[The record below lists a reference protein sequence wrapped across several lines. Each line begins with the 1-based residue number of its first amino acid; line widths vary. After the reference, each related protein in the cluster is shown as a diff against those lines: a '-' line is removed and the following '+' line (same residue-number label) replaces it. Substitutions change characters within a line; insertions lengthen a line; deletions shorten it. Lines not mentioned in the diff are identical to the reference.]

1 MRLLRL
7 DDQEIGPFLEQH
19 EKDAEA
25 IIKEISQLV
34 MYTNVGY
41 QEAWNMS
48 HKEREIF
55 INALTDKLKIE
66 AGKPADDQL

>member
-1 MRLLRL
+1 MRL

-34 MYTNVGY
+34 IYANLGY
-41 QEAWNMS
+41 QEAWHMS
-48 HKEREIF
+48 AKERDILVSSLSE
-55 INALTDKLKIE
+55 KLKAE
-66 AGKPADDQL
+66 SGKPAGNQL

>member
-1 MRLLRL
+1 MRL
-7 DDQEIGPFLEQH
+7 DDHEIGPFLERF

-34 MYTNVGY
+34 LYANVGY

-48 HKEREIF
+48 YKEREIF
-55 INALTDKLKIE
+55 INALTEKLKTE
-66 AGKPADDQL
+66 AGKPANNQL

>member
-1 MRLLRL
+1 MRL
-7 DDQEIGPFLEQH
+7 DDHEIGPFLKQH

-34 MYTNVGY
+34 LYANVGY

-48 HKEREIF
+48 YKEREIF
-55 INALTDKLKIE
+55 INALTEKLKTE
-66 AGKPADDQL
+66 SGKPAGDQL

>member
-1 MRLLRL
+1 MRL

-34 MYTNVGY
+34 IYANISY
-41 QEAWNMS
+41 QEAWHMS
-48 HKEREIF
+48 AKEREI
-55 INALTDKLKIE
+55 LVSSLSDKLKSE
-66 AGKPADDQL
+66 AGKPTNDQL

>member
-1 MRLLRL
+1 MRL

-34 MYTNVGY
+34 LYANVGY
-41 QEAWNMS
+41 QDAWNMS

-55 INALTDKLKIE
+55 VNALTEKLKAE
-66 AGKPADDQL
+66 AGKPVNSQL

>member
-1 MRLLRL
+1 MRL

-34 MYTNVGY
+34 IYANISY
-41 QEAWNMS
+41 QEAWHMS
-48 HKEREIF
+48 AKEREIF
-55 INALTDKLKIE
+55 INALTEKLKTE
-66 AGKPADDQL
+66 SGKPAGDQL

>member
-7 DDQEIGPFLEQH
+7 NDQEIGPFLEQH

-34 MYTNVGY
+34 LYANISY
-41 QEAWNMS
+41 QEAWHMS
-48 HKEREIF
+48 AKERDILVSSLSE
-55 INALTDKLKIE
+55 KLKAE
-66 AGKPADDQL
+66 AGKPANNQL

>member
-7 DDQEIGPFLEQH
+7 NDQEIGPFLEQH

-34 MYTNVGY
+34 IYANLGY
-41 QEAWNMS
+41 QEAWHMS
-48 HKEREIF
+48 AKERDI
-55 INALTDKLKIE
+55 LVSSLSDKLPCKFKFAI
-66 AGKPADDQL
+66 

>member
-1 MRLLRL
+1 LRL

-34 MYTNVGY
+34 IYANISY
-41 QEAWNMS
+41 QEAWHMS
-48 HKEREIF
+48 AKEREI
-55 INALTDKLKIE
+55 LVSSLSDKLKSE
-66 AGKPADDQL
+66 AGKPTNDQL

>member
-1 MRLLRL
+1 MRL
-7 DDQEIGPFLEQH
+7 DDQEIGPFLEQY

-34 MYTNVGY
+34 IYANVGY

-55 INALTDKLKIE
+55 IDSLTEKLKAE
-66 AGKPADDQL
+66 AGKPTNDQL